1 MPIGSLNPLP
11 FRVGGGPTPAQSAYR
26 TLRQAVGEGGSAT
39 DDRGIE
45 GLWRRSEAKGLA
57 ASSSHCRRALIQSSP
72 QFATDLLPY
81 YERIL
86 GLVPQGAE
94 AARRAAVVP
103 LWTKRADNAMP
114 RLLERLQAID
124 ARLSLLEFPHSEAIT
139 AQFGRSFAALEP
151 GLETPQF
158 GVVQGHVLF
167 PNYSTDTIVRVL
179 FNVGH
184 VGVLTADELL
194 VTERVNALLR
204 DALPS
209 TTDFTVV
216 VDVGVGGEPGLWHV
230 GMTPIGFGGVS

>member
-11 FRVGGGPTPAQSAYR
+11 FRVGGGLTPAQKAYR
-26 TLRQAVGEGGSAT
+26 TLRQAVGEGGSAP

-57 ASSSHCRRALIQSSP
+57 AAASHCRRALIQASP

-86 GLVPQGAE
+86 GIVPQGAE
-94 AARRAAVVP
+94 AARRDVVVP

-114 RLLERLQAID
+114 RLLERLQVID
-124 ARLSLLEFPHSEAIT
+124 ARLSLLEFPHSEAVT
-139 AQFGRSFAALEP
+139 AQFGRSFAAVEP
-151 GLETPQF
+151 GLEAPEF
-158 GVVQGHVLF
+158 GIPRGHVLF
-167 PNYSTDTIVRVL
+167 PNYSTDSIVRVL

-184 VGVLTADELL
+184 EGVLSADEL
-194 VTERVNALLR
+194 VVVERVGALMR

-209 TTDFTVV
+209 TTDFTIV
-216 VDVGVGGEPGLWHV
+216 VDVGAGGEVGLWHV
-230 GMTPIGFGGVS
+230 GKTPIGFGGVS